1 LLEIK
6 NLKIVF
12 SNWEMKNI
20 SFKLNEN
27 KIYSIVGPS
36 GIGKTTLIKAIAGLL
51 PENTFGKIFFKK
63 KRIDLLPAEKRE
75 IGFVFQENA
84 LFSHL
89 NVFENI
95 AFSLKLKKIPLKE
108 INLKVKKLIE
118 LIELNGFEKRN
129 INSLSGGEKKRVA
142 IARALAM
149 NPKILFLDEPLNG
162 LDGNLKEK
170 MKKTLKEL
178 QKKTNLTTVYIT
190 HDLDEAFYLSDEI
203 IVLSSKGIEQK
214 GKQKNIFLKPK
225 TKKVKEFIK
234 EYELISAKRKGKK
247 ITGKISIETQQK
259 EKNFLIMIK
268 KTNYRKN

>member
-247 ITGKISIETQQK
+247 ILGAT
-259 EKNFLIMIK
+259 K
-268 KTNYRKN
+268 KS